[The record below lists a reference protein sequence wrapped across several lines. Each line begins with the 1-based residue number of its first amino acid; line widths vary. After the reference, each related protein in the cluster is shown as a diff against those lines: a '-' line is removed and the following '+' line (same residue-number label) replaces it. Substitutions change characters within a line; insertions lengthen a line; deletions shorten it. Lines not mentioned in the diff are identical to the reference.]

1 MHACLCSIATTGI
14 EGLMNQGR
22 LVYLDQVRGYAIFG
36 MILVNILGMFD
47 VMPWILKH
55 HHEGFSY
62 ADHIAPLF
70 LFIVGRLPHVL

>member
-1 MHACLCSIATTGI
+1 
-14 EGLMNQGR
+14 MNQGR